1 MLYTGGILEGA
12 SVSDAF
18 ANCESARGL
27 VIGSFIALVFTFLL
41 YVHVG
46 CFALVNSANVSTKV
60 LEL

>member
-1 MLYTGGILEGA
+1 MVLVYLMP
-12 SVSDAF
+12 F

-46 CFALVNSANVSTKV
+46 CFALVNSVNVLTKV